1 MNDVTIDG
9 IILPDERKLTMVNL
23 TQVGSSGEMRITSGS
38 LGFIKFIDEIDQI
51 QGIKGSYSVIASII
65 SWNEK
70 KLTLIEVAHTMST
83 FVRYIPYFRYIYSL
97 DNDEIKIKA
106 LTG

>member
-1 MNDVTIDG
+1 MSLFYYSIKSLAYPSSQKHIVTVNDVTIDG

-65 SWNEK
+65 S
-70 KLTLIEVAHTMST
+70 
-83 FVRYIPYFRYIYSL
+83 
-97 DNDEIKIKA
+97 
-106 LTG
+106 